1 MLDSKF
7 IKKTIKCCKMKKTI
21 NYIGLGLVL
30 LLSASCHKDYLTPA
44 PTTSISSSSAFSTP
58 DRVQNQ
64 VRSLYSGLRS
74 GSFYGGRYQIY
85 NDIRADEFINELTN
99 VVTGFDVW
107 NGTANNSSANS
118 VQSLWAQAYFTIN
131 LCNLFL
137 DGMNSTGNTV
147 VGSTLAANYNAEA
160 RFVRAV
166 SYYSLLQ
173 LYARPYADGNGSK
186 PGLPLRLTGN
196 AGSGNY
202 DLARSSVADIYK
214 QILDDLNFAETNL
227 PLTYGTAA
235 SAAATNTTRAHRNTA
250 IAFKTRVYLSMQQ
263 YANVI
268 TEANKI
274 VSAAAPF
281 TAATG
286 VPHALQSD
294 ITNVFKAPYT
304 TTESILSMPFNGT
317 TETPGTQNQ
326 LGYYYGQSA
335 LNGGNGE
342 YTLNTAG
349 IIADAGWLATDKRRT
364 FIYTAASGKKY
375 LAKYTSASPFTDY
388 APVIRYAEVLLNL
401 AEAKV
406 RSTNTIDAQAVAL
419 LNAVRTRSDAT
430 TIFTVASFAT
440 PADLIAAILKE
451 RRIEFLGEGLRAPD
465 LLRQLQPLPAKSNVA
480 AIPSS
485 AQNYI
490 WPISSTEL
498 QLNKLMTDN

>member
-1 MLDSKF
+1 
-7 IKKTIKCCKMKKTI
+7 MKKVKI
-21 NYIGLGLVL
+21 YIGLGLVV
-30 LLSASCHKDYLTPA
+30 LLSASCHKDYLTPV

-58 DRVQNQ
+58 DRVLNQ
-64 VRSLYSGLRS
+64 VRSLYGGMRS

-131 LCNLFL
+131 ICNLFL
-137 DGMNSTGNTV
+137 DGMASTGNTV

-186 PGLPLRLTGN
+186 PGLPLRLKGN

-202 DLARSSVADIYK
+202 DLARSSVADVYK
-214 QILDDLNFAETNL
+214 QILDDLNYAETNL
-227 PLTYGTAA
+227 PINYGTGATAA
-235 SAAATNTTRAHRNTA
+235 PTNTTRAHRNTA

-274 VSAAAPF
+274 VTASAPF
-281 TAATG
+281 TATTG

-294 ITNVFKAPYT
+294 ITSVFKTYT
-304 TTESILSMPFNGT
+304 TPESILSMPFNGT

-342 YTLNTAG
+342 Y
-349 IIADAGWLATDKRRT
+349 
-364 FIYTAASGKKY
+364 
-375 LAKYTSASPFTDY
+375 
-388 APVIRYAEVLLNL
+388 
-401 AEAKV
+401 
-406 RSTNTIDAQAVAL
+406 
-419 LNAVRTRSDAT
+419 
-430 TIFTVASFAT
+430 
-440 PADLIAAILKE
+440 
-451 RRIEFLGEGLRAPD
+451 
-465 LLRQLQPLPAKSNVA
+465 
-480 AIPSS
+480 
-485 AQNYI
+485 
-490 WPISSTEL
+490 
-498 QLNKLMTDN
+498 